1 MSRTTRFSLL
11 VIMAVVALVLSTADA
26 LPLETRQEHT
36 DGKCWGSVV
45 VSTKTMQFHLITD
58 LSVEF

>member
-1 MSRTTRFSLL
+1 MSRTTRFSVLI
-11 VIMAVVALVLSTADA
+11 IMAVVALVLSTAEA

-45 VSTKTMQFHLITD
+45 GNVRYCPYD
-58 LSVEF
+58 NADAV